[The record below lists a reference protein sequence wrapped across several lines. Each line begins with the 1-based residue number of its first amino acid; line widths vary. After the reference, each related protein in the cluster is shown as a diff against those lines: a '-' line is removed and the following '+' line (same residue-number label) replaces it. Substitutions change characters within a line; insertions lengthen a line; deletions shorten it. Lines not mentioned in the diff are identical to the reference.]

1 MPKEDLQI
9 ITDALT
15 EIYGFFQFFE
25 ADIDDIIKLCSQDK
39 KNEGSTV
46 NFSLLRR
53 IGNCDYNI
61 KGTAEEIKEAISF
74 YQSLTS
80 QVQLNQ

>member
-1 MPKEDLQI
+1 
-9 ITDALT
+9 
-15 EIYGFFQFFE
+15 
-25 ADIDDIIKLCSQDK
+25 LCSQDK

-61 KGTAEEIKEAISF
+61 TGTSAEEIKEAIAY
-74 YQSLTS
+74 YQTLSS
-80 QVQLNQ
+80 QVPLNQ